1 MSTMYKQFGGT
12 TTRADNSED
21 EDWEGDWDSDM
32 ETELPFSVSTGVCM
46 RSSQ

>member
-21 EDWEGDWDSDM
+21 EDWEDDWDS
-32 ETELPFSVSTGVCM
+32 ETELPFSDSTGVCM
-46 RSSQ
+46 RPSQ

>member
-12 TTRADNSED
+12 TTRADHSED
-21 EDWEGDWDSDM
+21 EEWEEDWEDD
-32 ETELPFSVSTGVCM
+32 TELPFRDTTGVCM